1 MIDDDDDGRFTELL
15 DASSLGTPGARRLR
29 SRVPK
34 SQAEAVRR
42 AGELRAQ
49 VKDGR
54 TSALLDLA
62 DVLAI
67 IGDRDGADFGYRTVA
82 AEALLRLAALHEG
95 TGDAANARLWR
106 ERASTLRRPDDA
118 GHLRQR

>member
-1 MIDDDDDGRFTELL
+1 MIDDDEGRFTELL
-15 DASSLGTPGARRLR
+15 DASSLGTPAARRLR

-34 SQAEAVRR
+34 NEAEAVRR
-42 AGELRAQ
+42 VGELRAQ

-82 AEALLRLAALHEG
+82 AEALLRLAALHDR
-95 TGDAANARLWR
+95 TGDAAGARLWR
-106 ERASTLRRPDDA
+106 ERAQTLRSPDDA
-118 GHLRQR
+118 SYLQQG